1 MKKIIFILSI
11 FIFGCS
17 SNETNETINQIS
29 FEKADYITLT
39 NETNDGGSQKAYLV
53 SGISVD
59 QAEFCFC
66 DVNCTREIFV
76 VSELEF
82 NSDST
87 NFRYK
92 KNINDTFTTKSSRDW
107 CTKVK

>member
-1 MKKIIFILSI
+1 MKKIIFYLSI
-11 FIFGCS
+11 FIFSCS
-17 SNETNETINQIS
+17 SNETNEVINKIS
-29 FEKADYITLT
+29 FKKVNYITLT

-92 KNINDTFTTKSSRDW
+92 KEIDDTFITKSSRDW

>member
-1 MKKIIFILSI
+1 MKKIIFYLSI
-11 FIFGCS
+11 FIFSCS
-17 SNETNETINQIS
+17 SNETNEVINKIS
-29 FEKADYITLT
+29 FKKVNYITL
-39 NETNDGGSQKAYLV
+39 NNDGGSQKAYLI

-92 KNINDTFTTKSSRDW
+92 KEIDDTFITKSSRDW
-107 CTKVK
+107 CTKAK